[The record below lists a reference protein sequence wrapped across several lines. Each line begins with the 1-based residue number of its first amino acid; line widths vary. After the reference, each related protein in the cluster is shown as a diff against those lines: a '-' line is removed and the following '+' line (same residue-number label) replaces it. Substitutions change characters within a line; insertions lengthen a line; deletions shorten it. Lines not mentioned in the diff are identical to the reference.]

1 MRAILLG
8 TGAPPPN
15 PKRRGPS
22 TLVTLGGSTH
32 FLVDAGSGV
41 GVQMVQAGLRPY
53 DWPAVFITHHHSDH
67 TIDLGHLLITRWIVG
82 QNTPFE
88 VYGPAGTR
96 RQMDKLLDYLH
107 WDIEVRR
114 GHMIDREPPA
124 VRVTE
129 IEEGKI
135 LDRDGMQISAFLV
148 EHDPVKPA
156 YGYRFDGEGRSL
168 VISGDTRPCENL
180 MKWSHGVDVLIHECC
195 EMARTSWTPG
205 CGWPTVE
212 EKIRDL
218 ASYHTQPDEIGRVAE
233 GARPKRLV
241 MTHLMPG
248 SEPGELKGAA
258 EKYFR
263 GPVVVGDD
271 LLEV

>member
-41 GVQMVQAGLRPY
+41 GVQMVQAGLCPY

-82 QNTPFE
+82 QNAPFE

-156 YGYRFDGEGRSL
+156 FGYRFDGEGRSL

-195 EMARTSWTPG
+195 EMARTSWTLG

>member
-8 TGAPPPN
+8 TGAPQPN

-53 DWPAVFITHHHSDH
+53 DWPPVFITHHHSDH

-156 YGYRFDGEGRSL
+156 FGYRFDGEGRSL

-218 ASYHTQPDEIGRVAE
+218 ASYHTQPDEIGRVAD

>member
-41 GVQMVQAGLRPY
+41 GVQMVQVGLRPY
-53 DWPAVFITHHHSDH
+53 DWPPVFITHHHSDH
-67 TIDLGHLLITRWIVG
+67 VVDLGHLLITRWIVG

-96 RQMDKLLDYLH
+96 RQMDKLLDYMQ

-156 YGYRFDGEGRSL
+156 FGYRFDGEGRSL

-180 MKWSHGVDVLIHECC
+180 MKWSHGVDTLIHECC

>member
-53 DWPAVFITHHHSDH
+53 DWPPVFITHHHSDH

-82 QNTPFE
+82 QNTPFD

-156 YGYRFDGEGRSL
+156 FGYRFDGEGRSL